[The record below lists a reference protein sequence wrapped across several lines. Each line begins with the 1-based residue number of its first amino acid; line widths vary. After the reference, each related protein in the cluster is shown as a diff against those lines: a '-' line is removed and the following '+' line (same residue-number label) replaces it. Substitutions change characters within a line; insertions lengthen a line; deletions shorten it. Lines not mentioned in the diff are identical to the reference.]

1 MLYADWAKRSV
12 QPTLP
17 LLSDA
22 VAPPPPYDIPS
33 PTGQPLV
40 GADDLRVRA
49 MSTSAPTSSPEPPEF
64 IRGSLIPA
72 LPDDLAI
79 HCVALLPRA
88 AHPSLALVSRAFHT
102 LLCRDPGPLL
112 AARRRLRLS
121 DPHVILSL
129 RPPASASPLFFL
141 LLPHPGWPPLPLPSP
156 PVPVSSSSSVAVDG
170 NRVFLFGG
178 SVSGVPS
185 PSVQILDPRTRSWS
199 VGPRLSSPREF
210 AAAVAHSGVLFV
222 AGGCVPS
229 SPFWAESL
237 NLSSPD
243 AKWSPVPSPPHFR
256 EKWMHGSA
264 SLAGKVLAVADRGG
278 LAYDPAA
285 PPTEAWAPVSPILDM
300 GWKGRAAVVGGILYS
315 YDYLGQVKG
324 YDPDT
329 DCWSKVEGLEQEL
342 PKFLCGATLA
352 NVGELLYLVWEGKW
366 KGKGKAKGKGEARS
380 MVVIDWAAIAVTKA
394 EEGRLTGKVLSRDTI
409 VFKDMPKGSAIT
421 HCIALEL

>member
-1 MLYADWAKRSV
+1 
-12 QPTLP
+12 
-17 LLSDA
+17 
-22 VAPPPPYDIPS
+22 
-33 PTGQPLV
+33 
-40 GADDLRVRA
+40 
-49 MSTSAPTSSPEPPEF
+49 MSAATPTSSPDLPEVT
-64 IRGSLIPA
+64 RGSLIPA

-79 HCVALLPRA
+79 HCIALLPRA
-88 AHPSLALVSRAFHT
+88 AHPSLALVSRAFHA
-102 LLCRDPGPLL
+102 LLCCHPERLL
-112 AARRRLRLS
+112 AARHCLRLAE
-121 DPHVILSL
+121 PHILLSL
-129 RPPASASPLFFL
+129 RPPNSASPLFFL
-141 LLPHPGWPPLPLPSP
+141 LLPQPGWPPLPLPPP

-170 NRVFLFGG
+170 ARLFLVGG

-199 VGPRLSSPREF
+199 IGPRLSSPREF
-210 AAAVAHSGVLFV
+210 AAVVALSGVLFV

-229 SPFWAESL
+229 SPYWAESL

-243 AKWSPVPSPPHFR
+243 AKWSLVPSPPHFR

-285 PPTEAWAPVSPILDM
+285 PPGEAWAPVSPILDM

-329 DCWSKVEGLEQEL
+329 DSWSEVEGLEQEL

-352 NVGELLYLVWEGKW
+352 NVGGLLYLVWEGKW
-366 KGKGKAKGKGEARS
+366 KGKAQGKGEARS
-380 MVVIDWAAIAVTKA
+380 MVVIDWAAIEVTKA
-394 EEGRLTGKVLSRDTI
+394 EEGRLRGKVVSRDTI
-409 VFKDMPKGSAIT
+409 VFMDMPKGSAIT